1 MEQRWDQSR
10 REALI
15 KSMAVE
21 PEREAPEKRPDLIV
35 ENPAFHST
43 GGSVAAAIARSPRR
57 DAAAAFESNKLASK
71 D

>member
-1 MEQRWDQSR
+1 
-10 REALI
+10 
-15 KSMAVE
+15 MAVE